1 MTALQTR
8 MARWSVDSLRFR
20 FLLAILLWVAL
31 GIGGIWVSATNV
43 FTRHVEEQFHD
54 ELRSHVQELSALVTI
69 GPDDRPAIE
78 RPLSDP
84 RYLFPLE
91 GYYWQVTVDKGGE
104 IRSQSLGMRRLDQDV
119 AHSSAVVHDIED
131 GPRGPV
137 EAYGFTRQSAKG
149 HTIHYVIAADKRLL
163 DHALASFTHELSLW
177 LAALAA
183 ALVGTGLAVVAF
195 GLRPLDRLG
204 EAIAALR
211 DGRSARLDG
220 RFPAEIAPLA
230 GDLNTYVDSNAAIVA
245 RGRVQ
250 AGNLAH
256 GLRTPLAI
264 ITDEAERLAM
274 QAETRASGE
283 ALLAQAQ
290 AMAQQI
296 EVQLARA
303 RSAAGGK
310 AGRQASALGAVL
322 APLLSAMAKLHPDK
336 SFALR
341 GDAGISVPV
350 DAVDLTELLSILLD
364 NAGKWARSQVVI
376 ALDGTAL
383 AIADDGAGMAEDE
396 LARAFEI
403 GTRFDPSVAG
413 SGLGLAIAR
422 DIAEA
427 YGLGLSLRRREEGG
441 LVAEIRF
448 PAAST

>member
-1 MTALQTR
+1 MRAGEILK
-8 MARWSVDSLRFR
+8 RWSADSLRLR

-43 FTRHVEEQFHD
+43 FTRHVEDQFHD
-54 ELRSHVQELSALVTI
+54 ELRSHVQELSVLVSI
-69 GPDDRPAIE
+69 APDDRPMIA

-91 GYYWQVTVDKGGE
+91 GYYWQVTVDEGGE
-104 IRSQSLGMRRLDQDV
+104 IRSQSLGARRLDQDV
-119 AHSSAVVHDIED
+119 AHSSAVVHEIED

-137 EAYGFTRQSAKG
+137 VAYGFTRQSAHG

-163 DHALASFTHELSLW
+163 DAALARFNHELSLW

-183 ALVGTGLAVVAF
+183 ALVGTGLAVIAF

-211 DGRSARLDG
+211 DGRSSRLDG

-230 GDLNTYVDSNAAIVA
+230 GDLNAYVESNAAIVA

-256 GLRTPLAI
+256 GLRTPLAV

-274 QAETRASGE
+274 DPATSASGE

-296 EVQLARA
+296 EVQLARV
-303 RSAAGGK
+303 RSAAGGQGGFK
-310 AGRQASALGAVL
+310 TCRLGEVL
-322 APLLSAMAKLHPDK
+322 APLLSAMGKLHPDK
-336 SFALR
+336 RFVLE
-341 GDAGISVPV
+341 GDAAVAVPV

-364 NAGKWARSQVVI
+364 NAGKWARSRVVI
-376 ALDGTAL
+376 ACAGPVL
-383 AIADDGAGMAEDE
+383 AIRDDGAGMSAEQI
-396 LARAFEI
+396 AHACEI
-403 GTRFDPSVAG
+403 GTRFDPAMPG

-422 DIAEA
+422 DIAES
-427 YGLGLSLRRREEGG
+427 YGLALRLGPGPEGG

-448 PAAST
+448 PA